1 MRRVMELPPLAL
13 YAEAERLV
21 MPRRRTFMPNRTFL
35 RALVIALIGFAAI
48 SIVGHAM
55 HRDVAACDKSS
66 LPCNFP

>member
-1 MRRVMELPPLAL
+1 
-13 YAEAERLV
+13 